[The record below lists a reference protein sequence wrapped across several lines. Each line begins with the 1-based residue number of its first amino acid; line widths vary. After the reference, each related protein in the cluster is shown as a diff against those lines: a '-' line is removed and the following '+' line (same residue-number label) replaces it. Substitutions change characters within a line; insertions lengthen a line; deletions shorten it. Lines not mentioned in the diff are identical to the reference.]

1 MRSDC
6 NIADIVID
14 AAAASTLTERTGTP
28 RLSAA
33 RSHLPATSSAAS
45 TVLSLSQL
53 RAARSQAPSFA
64 LQALAFMG
72 RSLLQ
77 QRRELSSLY
86 LELFLSFLS
95 GSLMGATSGGASIF
109 TGVLVEPFSLMS
121 PAPALFSLP
130 LLSFFIGLTIGVSA
144 SPPAVRVFGNE
155 KNLVRSEGA
164 AGCSRSAYY
173 VGKSL
178 SVMPRLTLCS
188 FHFSSIFYL
197 LMAPRAS
204 FSSVFAAI
212 WALNYC
218 VYGLAA
224 FLSVLSREGNS
235 ALLAVIV
242 SMALAALCGYS
253 PSLADASSWGA
264 SFLWDL
270 QCVALYMLIYTYL
283 CRRRYTRWVAEA
295 FFFSEV
301 QPWAGVYN
309 TKQVSTPRPTL
320 ANGTLPSAP
329 RHYPEF
335 VRIYCLC
342 CSHSTCLGIHPTAG
356 PWTSASPS
364 LLAPCTESQRYPSSY
379 GTPNQRQP
387 NFVAAASEK
396 PEATAERRAAA
407 TRTPAASSSLA

>member
-1 MRSDC
+1 ML
-6 NIADIVID
+6 
-14 AAAASTLTERTGTP
+14 TLP
-28 RLSAA
+28 
-33 RSHLPATSSAAS
+33 
-45 TVLSLSQL
+45 QL
-53 RAARSQAPSFA
+53 RAARAKSPSFT
-64 LQALAFMG
+64 LQMVAFMC

-109 TGVLVEPFSLMS
+109 TGVLIEPFSLLS

-155 KNLVRSEGA
+155 KHLVRSEGA

-178 SVMPRLTLCS
+178 SVVPRLTLCA
-188 FHFSSIFYL
+188 FHFSAIFYL
-197 LMAPRAS
+197 LMGPRAS

-253 PSLADASSWGA
+253 PSLADASGWGA
-264 SFLWDL
+264 SIIWDL
-270 QCVALYMLIYTYL
+270 Q
-283 CRRRYTRWVAEA
+283 
-295 FFFSEV
+295 
-301 QPWAGVYN
+301 
-309 TKQVSTPRPTL
+309 
-320 ANGTLPSAP
+320 
-329 RHYPEF
+329 F
-335 VRIYCLC
+335 V
-342 CSHSTCLGIHPTAG
+342 T
-356 PWTSASPS
+356 
-364 LLAPCTESQRYPSSY
+364 
-379 GTPNQRQP
+379 
-387 NFVAAASEK
+387 VAAAQ
-396 PEATAERRAAA
+396 RA
-407 TRTPAASSSLA
+407 

>member
-6 NIADIVID
+6 NIADIIID
-14 AAAASTLTERTGTP
+14 AATTSTRSENLKGSSTSFFPKDSQPPAAPTP
-28 RLSAA
+28 VKI
-33 RSHLPATSSAAS
+33 T
-45 TVLSLSQL
+45 LSQL
-53 RAARSQAPSFA
+53 RAARAQSPSFA
-64 LQALAFMG
+64 LQVVAFMC

-77 QRRELSSLY
+77 QRRELGSLY

-109 TGVLVEPFSLMS
+109 TGVLIEPFSLMS

-155 KNLVRSEGA
+155 KVLVRSEGA

-178 SVMPRLTLCS
+178 SVLPRLTLCA

-253 PSLADASSWGA
+253 PSLTDASSWGA
-264 SFLWDL
+264 SILWDL
-270 QCVALYMLIYTYL
+270 QYINASQPSVLFVMLMQVHALGCRGVLLQRSSAVGWCVQHQTGFHFERCGLHLRQALTMLRLAALRGVWLY
-283 CRRRYTRWVAEA
+283 
-295 FFFSEV
+295 S
-301 QPWAGVYN
+301 QPMGHGHLLSFCYWYRLQNGSAAH
-309 TKQVSTPRPTL
+309 PPL
-320 ANGTLPSAP
+320 ALS
-329 RHYPEF
+329 F
-335 VRIYCLC
+335 CLVNV
-342 CSHSTCLGIHPTAG
+342 LQPQKIKKIAQIDGG
-356 PWTSASPS
+356 
-364 LLAPCTESQRYPSSY
+364 ESKS
-379 GTPNQRQP
+379 
-387 NFVAAASEK
+387 
-396 PEATAERRAAA
+396 
-407 TRTPAASSSLA
+407 

>member
-6 NIADIVID
+6 NIADIIID
-14 AAAASTLTERTGTP
+14 TATAAALSHKTAHPQNSGVQNDATASSAAAS
-28 RLSAA
+28 AA
-33 RSHLPATSSAAS
+33 PT
-45 TVLSLSQL
+45 LSQL
-53 RAARSQAPSFA
+53 CAARAQPPRFAFQAA
-64 LQALAFMG
+64 AFMA

-77 QRRELSSLY
+77 QRRELPSLY

-109 TGVLVEPFSLMS
+109 TGVLIEPFSLMS

-155 KNLVRSEGA
+155 KHLVRSEGS

-178 SVMPRLTLCS
+178 SVMPRLTLCA

-204 FSSVFAAI
+204 FASVFAAI

-253 PSLADASSWGA
+253 PSLADASDWGM
-264 SFLWDL
+264 SVLWDL
-270 QCVALYMLIYTYL
+270 QCAPVTRRPRQRCPRVMQVYAMGGGGVLLQRGAAVDRRLQHKAGGEYVLRSVARTRSNQTACAAAVRRVRVLPRPMGDGHLHRSRDRHGLQDRSAASPPVALPTSISKILQQEA
-283 CRRRYTRWVAEA
+283 VA
-295 FFFSEV
+295 
-301 QPWAGVYN
+301 
-309 TKQVSTPRPTL
+309 
-320 ANGTLPSAP
+320 
-329 RHYPEF
+329 
-335 VRIYCLC
+335 
-342 CSHSTCLGIHPTAG
+342 
-356 PWTSASPS
+356 
-364 LLAPCTESQRYPSSY
+364 
-379 GTPNQRQP
+379 
-387 NFVAAASEK
+387 
-396 PEATAERRAAA
+396 
-407 TRTPAASSSLA
+407 